1 MSTPIHVTDDSFDQE
16 VLQSELPTVVDFW
29 AEWCAPCKRIAPIL
43 EDIAAEYEGQLKVT
57 KLDVDE
63 NPNTA
68 GVYGVMSIPTL
79 LVFKEGEPVERI
91 VGYMPKERLMDKI
104 KPHM

>member
-1 MSTPIHVTDDSFDQE
+1 MSTPVHVTDDSFEQDVIQAD
-16 VLQSELPTVVDFW
+16 LLTVVDFW
-29 AEWCAPCKRIAPIL
+29 AVWCAPCIHIAPML
-43 EDIAAEYEGQLKVT
+43 EEMAAKYDGQLKVA
-57 KLDVDE
+57 KFNVDE

-68 GVYGVMSIPTL
+68 GAYGIMSIPTL
-79 LVFKEGEPVERI
+79 LVFKDGKPVERI

>member
-1 MSTPIHVTDDSFDQE
+1 MSTPVHVTDDSFEQDVIQAD
-16 VLQSELPTVVDFW
+16 LLTVVDFW
-29 AEWCAPCKRIAPIL
+29 AVWCAPCIHIAPML
-43 EDIAAEYEGQLKVT
+43 EEMAAEYDSQLKVA
-57 KLDVDE
+57 KLNVDE

-68 GVYGVMSIPTL
+68 GAYGIMSIPTL
-79 LVFKEGEPVERI
+79 LVFKDGKPVERI

>member
-1 MSTPIHVTDDSFDQE
+1 MSTPVHVTDDSFEQDVIQAD
-16 VLQSELPTVVDFW
+16 LLTVVDFW
-29 AEWCAPCKRIAPIL
+29 AVWCAPCIHIAPML
-43 EDIAAEYEGQLKVT
+43 EEMAAEYDGQLKVA
-57 KLDVDE
+57 KLNVDE

-68 GVYGVMSIPTL
+68 GAYGIMSIPTL
-79 LVFKEGEPVERI
+79 LVFKDGKPVERI